1 MIEPRVSLVGAG
13 PGDPELITVKGLKA
27 LASADVVL
35 YDALVHPD
43 LVNHAPTNALKI
55 FVGKQKGVCQF
66 PQEEINRLI
75 VFYALSHG
83 HVVRLKGGDPF
94 IFGRGHEEL
103 LFAEKEGIA
112 VTVIPGLS
120 SALAV
125 PALQGVPLTRRGIND
140 GFFVITGTTREH
152 QLSRDLQKAVASDAT
167 VVVLMGMHKAKEIQ
181 SVFELAGKSDL
192 PVMIIQNGSMPEE
205 RVLLTS
211 VHSMVKDIAQ
221 EAFSSPAII
230 VLGDVVNC
238 HPQYRERL
246 HALLHKTNA

>member
-1 MIEPRVSLVGAG
+1 MIVPRVSLVGAG
-13 PGDPELITVKGLKA
+13 PGDPELITLKGLKA
-27 LASADVVL
+27 LASADVIL
-35 YDALVHPD
+35 YDALVHSD
-43 LVNHAPTNALKI
+43 LLLHAPINALKI

-75 VFYALSHG
+75 VFYAFSHG

-94 IFGRGHEEL
+94 VFGRGHEEL
-103 LFAEKEGIA
+103 LFAEKEGIP
-112 VTVIPGLS
+112 VTIVPGLS

-152 QLSRDLQKAVASDAT
+152 QLSKDLQKAVASEAT

-181 SVFELAGKSDL
+181 AVFEQNGKGTL
-192 PVMIIQNGSMPEE
+192 PVMIIQNGTMPNE
-205 RVLLTS
+205 RVLLTN
-211 VHSMVKDIAQ
+211 VRSMAQDISK
-221 EAFSSPAII
+221 EAISSPAIM
-230 VLGDVVNC
+230 VLGEVVNC

-246 HALLHKTNA
+246 AALLQQNVA